1 MNYTSDSY
9 SYRGEIFFDK
19 HLSEKEVS
27 FLNDWQATL
36 LKNFTKIFDLKNS
49 KTKNKYYQKIS
60 DFIGF
65 EMNTKQMWLIEF
77 SFNPSI
83 HFEKD
88 KIVLHGDVHKG
99 QIRDALMLYHHF
111 FFSEDAFML
120 KYKKGLKDIM
130 QPHIMTHGFIE
141 ATKDSIQKGINH
153 WCYIIKNNDVF
164 SVEAQTFQQ
173 YNQDPLKY
181 HKEDKED
188 KTMARMNQ
196 YFPKN
201 LPQLQKAAFL
211 KIYHNYKKL
220 LLMYYWKIRPKLLKK
235 VKFNITKKQQF
246 SFVY

>member
-19 HLSEKEVS
+19 ALSEKEVA

-36 LKNFTKIFDLKNS
+36 LKYFTKIFDLKNS

-65 EMNTKQMWLIEF
+65 EMNSKQMWLIEF
-77 SFNPSI
+77 SFNPSLR
-83 HFEKD
+83 FEKD
-88 KIVLHGDVHKG
+88 KIVIQGDVHKG

-111 FFSEDAFML
+111 FFSDDAFML
-120 KYKKGLKDIM
+120 KYKKGLKEIM
-130 QPHIMTHGFIE
+130 QPHIMAHGFIE
-141 ATKDSIQKGINH
+141 ATKDSFQKGVNH
-153 WCYIIKNNDVF
+153 WCYIIQNNDVF
-164 SVEAQTFQQ
+164 SVDTKTFQEYIQ
-173 YNQDPLKY
+173 NPLKY

-201 LPQLQKAAFL
+201 LPQLQKAAL
-211 KIYHNYKKL
+211 DVL
-220 LLMYYWKIRPKLLKK
+220 LENKPETLKK
-235 VKFNITKKQQF
+235 SKI
-246 SFVY
+246 